1 MNVAHPCADVVPGPR
16 GQLLAT
22 LAQLETAV
30 TVRALARHAGISPQ
44 TALDLV
50 HDLSDAGLTVAE
62 PAGRALMVSLNRDH
76 LACEPIIQ
84 LVALRQRLVDRLTA
98 ELGTWRELAGAW
110 LFGSAARG
118 DGGRSSDIDLLL
130 VAALTGRLDGY
141 QWRDAAWME
150 ATADLR
156 QQVRRWT
163 GNDAHLVEHTA
174 QTLARLIKRRN
185 PLIAVLRTEGIAL
198 TEGSRPLLRNVA

>member
-1 MNVAHPCADVVPGPR
+1 MNLAQPCADVVPGPR

-98 ELGTWRELAGAW
+98 ELGTWGELAGAW

-130 VAALTGRLDGY
+130 VAHDTVD
-141 QWRDAAWME
+141 DAAWME

-198 TEGSRPLLRNVA
+198 TEGSRPLLRGAV

>member
-98 ELGTWRELAGAW
+98 ELDTWRELAGAW

-130 VAALTGRLDGY
+130 VAHDTVD
-141 QWRDAAWME
+141 DVAWME

-163 GNDAHLVEHTA
+163 GNEAHLVEHTR

-198 TEGSRPLLRNVA
+198 TEGSRPLLRSAA

>member
-84 LVALRQRLVDRLTA
+84 LVALRQRLVDRLTT

-130 VAALTGRLDGY
+130 VAHDPV
-141 QWRDAAWME
+141 DDVAWME

-163 GNDAHLVEHTA
+163 GNEAHLVEHTR

-198 TEGSRPLLRNVA
+198 TEGSRPLLRGAA